1 MQFINII
8 YGDDYNDADIL
19 LVPDL
24 VCNNLNDIVQSF
36 FDWLFTTK
44 DHGYWKTNC
53 NGDSYLSAGTNEFV
67 KWLSDQYGN
76 LENEEI
82 RVVKKNTKYN
92 PSYPVADFELYKK
105 AKAKV
110 SERQ

>member
-8 YGDDYNDADIL
+8 YGDDYNYADIL

-92 PSYPVADFELYKK
+92 PSYPVADF
-105 AKAKV
+105 
-110 SERQ
+110 